1 MKYNFKDIGGISD
14 LISACLQCQTKEQAG
29 ELQKQYE
36 EYCDTP
42 EIARSNLGY
51 IFGYCNDE
59 DRNKLYMLFSVSHPI
74 FGSNF
79 GRESMRK

>member
-1 MKYNFKDIGGISD
+1 MCTKYNFSVGISGIIT
-14 LISACLQCQTKEQAG
+14 LCLNCETKEQAE

-51 IFGYCNDE
+51 IFDYCDE
-59 DRNKLYMLFSVSHPI
+59 TDRKKLYRLFQVSHPV
-74 FGSNF
+74 FGSSF
-79 GRESMRK
+79 GRD